1 MLFITDISECVL
13 FNDAGKASNTINM
26 NMASASL
33 RFLFIYVPFR
43 VSLAALD
50 RLSIVLSDTIP
61 IRLVE
66 KKESEKTLKR
76 SGYYKEELDLN
87 RRFF

>member
-1 MLFITDISECVL
+1 
-13 FNDAGKASNTINM
+13 
-26 NMASASL
+26 
-33 RFLFIYVPFR
+33 
-43 VSLAALD
+43 LAALD